1 MSKDQEA
8 IDQSIMLKAMQQ
20 QFEHMNLMFGEIRD
34 KLERQDT
41 AIANLQRGQQP
52 IAPNVRG
59 NQGRA
64 VMGEED
70 GDDVDDFDDQA
81 TVDMRGRDNR
91 RARRIDRDLG
101 SIKLK
106 IPSFQGKHDPEAYL
120 EWEKKVELVFDCHN
134 YSEEKKVKLAAVEFT
149 DYAIIWW
156 DQLVLS
162 RRRNRERPINTWEE
176 MKAIMRRRFVPSHY
190 YRELH
195 QRLQSLTQ
203 GSRSVEDYHKEMEI
217 IMIRANIEEER
228 EATMARFLHGLNQD
242 IANVVD
248 LQHYV
253 ELEDM
258 VHMAMKVERQL
269 KKKGSTRTNL
279 GSSSSWKSK
288 WSKDEKVVSKPQ
300 IEPIKDHKEGGN
312 QSKGKSD
319 SQHSRN
325 RDIKCFKCLGTG
337 HIASQCPNKR
347 VMILRDNGDVET
359 ESESDDDPMPPLE
372 DANDG
377 VEYPVDGKL
386 MVARRALNMQ
396 VKEDA
401 EVQRDNIFH
410 TRCHIKDKVC
420 SMIIDGGSCT
430 NVASTSLVE
439 KLNLKTLKHP
449 RPYKLQW
456 LNDCGEVKVNKQV
469 LVSFSIGRYKDEVL
483 CDVVPM
489 HAGHILLG
497 RPWQY
502 DRRVTHDGYLN
513 RYSFVMNKRQITLV
527 PLTPRQ
533 VYEDQMSI
541 KKESDT
547 KNENE
552 STKEREIERKASEKI
567 QKNIVERKERQQVN
581 LFAKESEVKRA
592 FFSKQPIVVLLCK
605 EACLHT
611 NELNFS
617 LPSAIVTLL
626 QDFDDVFPNEVP
638 NGLPPIRGIEH
649 QIDFVPGA
657 TIPNRPAYRS
667 NPEETKELQRQV
679 EELLAKGYVKESMSP
694 CAVPVLLVPKKDGTW
709 RMCVDCRAINK
720 ITVKYRH
727 PIPRL
732 DDMLDELHGSCVFSK
747 IDLKSGYHQIRIREG
762 DEWKTAF
769 KTKYGLYEW
778 LVMPFGLSNAPSTF
792 MRLMNHVLRAFIGK
806 FVVVYF
812 DDILIYSKGLDEH
825 IEHLQSVLTVLRKEK
840 LYANLKKCSFC
851 TNQIVFLGYVVSAK
865 GIEVDEEKVKAI
877 KEWPT
882 PKSVSEVRSFHGLAS
897 FYRRFVK
904 DFSTLAAPLTEI
916 VKKHVGF
923 KWGSEQEKAFNL
935 IKEKLVSAPLLAL
948 PDFTKT
954 FEIECDA
961 SGIGIGAV
969 LMQEG
974 RPIAYFS
981 EKLGGA
987 ALNYPTYD
995 KEMYALVRALET
1007 WQHYLLPKE
1016 FVIHTD
1022 HESLKHLKGQ
1032 GKLHKRHAKW
1042 VEFIEPFPYVIKYKQ
1057 GKENVVADALS
1068 RRFSKM
1074 AHFIPCHKTDDATS
1088 IANLFFKEIVRLHG
1102 VPRSIV
1108 SDRDAKFLSHF
1119 WKTLWGKL
1127 GTKLLFS
1134 TTCHPQTDGQT
1145 EVVNRTLS
1153 TLLRAII
1160 QKNLKTWEECLPH
1173 VEFAYNRTVHSA
1185 TKFSPFEIVY
1195 GFNPLTPLDLLPLP
1209 IDERASMDGKKKAEF
1224 VKQLHERTR
1233 QHIEKRTEQYATQA
1247 NKGRKQVVFQPG
1259 DWVWVHMRKERFPA
1273 QRRSKLLPRGDGPFQ
1288 VVARINDNAYKLD
1301 LPGEYNVS
1309 ATFNVS
1315 DLSPFDVGED
1325 SRTNPFEERGNDENH
1340 QGTIK
1345 TSSDPLHIH
1354 GGPIT
1359 RARAKKMQ
1367 AALNGLI
1374 EKIWIE
1380 NAIQDARHHELG
1392 LKRRQGIV
1400 GIIQVIGQ
1408 PNTQVV
1414 SNAERSNSE

>member
-1 MSKDQEA
+1 M
-8 IDQSIMLKAMQQ
+8 
-20 QFEHMNLMFGEIRD
+20 
-34 KLERQDT
+34 
-41 AIANLQRGQQP
+41 
-52 IAPNVRG
+52 
-59 NQGRA
+59 
-64 VMGEED
+64 
-70 GDDVDDFDDQA
+70 
-81 TVDMRGRDNR
+81 
-91 RARRIDRDLG
+91 
-101 SIKLK
+101 K
-106 IPSFQGKHDPEAYL
+106 IPSFQGKNDLKAYL
-120 EWEKKVELVFDCHN
+120 EWEKNMELVFDFHN
-134 YSEEKKVKLAAVEFT
+134 YSEEKKVKLTAIEFT
-149 DYAIIWW
+149 DYVIIWW

-203 GSRSVEDYHKEMEI
+203 GSRSVEDYHKKMEI
-217 IMIRANIEEER
+217 IMIRANFEEER

-258 VHMAMKVERQL
+258 VHMAMKVERQF

-288 WSKDEKVVSKPQ
+288 WSKDEKVISKPK
-300 IEPIKDHKEGGN
+300 IEPFKDHKEGGN

-347 VMILRDNGDVET
+347 VMILRDDGDVET

-401 EVQRDNIFH
+401 EVQCDNIFH

-679 EELLAKGYVKESMSP
+679 EELLAKGYVRESMSP
-694 CAVPVLLVPKKDGTW
+694 CAVPILLVPKKDGTW

-923 KWGSEQEKAFNL
+923 KWGSEQERAFNL

-981 EKLGGA
+981 EKLSGA
-987 ALNYPTYD
+987 VLNYPTYD
-995 KEMYALVRALET
+995 KELYVLVRALET
-1007 WQHYLLPKE
+1007 W
-1016 FVIHTD
+1016 
-1022 HESLKHLKGQ
+1022 
-1032 GKLHKRHAKW
+1032 
-1042 VEFIEPFPYVIKYKQ
+1042 
-1057 GKENVVADALS
+1057 
-1068 RRFSKM
+1068 
-1074 AHFIPCHKTDDATS
+1074 
-1088 IANLFFKEIVRLHG
+1088 
-1102 VPRSIV
+1102 
-1108 SDRDAKFLSHF
+1108 
-1119 WKTLWGKL
+1119 
-1127 GTKLLFS
+1127 
-1134 TTCHPQTDGQT
+1134 
-1145 EVVNRTLS
+1145 
-1153 TLLRAII
+1153 
-1160 QKNLKTWEECLPH
+1160 
-1173 VEFAYNRTVHSA
+1173 
-1185 TKFSPFEIVY
+1185 
-1195 GFNPLTPLDLLPLP
+1195 
-1209 IDERASMDGKKKAEF
+1209 
-1224 VKQLHERTR
+1224 
-1233 QHIEKRTEQYATQA
+1233 
-1247 NKGRKQVVFQPG
+1247 
-1259 DWVWVHMRKERFPA
+1259 
-1273 QRRSKLLPRGDGPFQ
+1273 
-1288 VVARINDNAYKLD
+1288 
-1301 LPGEYNVS
+1301 
-1309 ATFNVS
+1309 
-1315 DLSPFDVGED
+1315 
-1325 SRTNPFEERGNDENH
+1325 
-1340 QGTIK
+1340 
-1345 TSSDPLHIH
+1345 
-1354 GGPIT
+1354 
-1359 RARAKKMQ
+1359 
-1367 AALNGLI
+1367 
-1374 EKIWIE
+1374 
-1380 NAIQDARHHELG
+1380 
-1392 LKRRQGIV
+1392 
-1400 GIIQVIGQ
+1400 
-1408 PNTQVV
+1408 
-1414 SNAERSNSE
+1414 

>member
-20 QFEHMNLMFGEIRD
+20 QFERMNLMFGEIHD
-34 KLERQDT
+34 KLERQDNV
-41 AIANLQRGQQP
+41 IANLQRGQQP

-64 VMGEED
+64 TMGEEYS
-70 GDDVDDFDDQA
+70 DDLDNFDDQA
-81 TVDMRGRDNR
+81 TVDMRGRDGR
-91 RARRIDRDLG
+91 RARRIYHDLG

-106 IPSFQGKHDPEAYL
+106 IPSFQGKNDPEVYL

-134 YSEEKKVKLAAVEFT
+134 YSEERKVKLATVEFT

-176 MKAIMRRRFVPSHY
+176 MKTIMRRRFVPSHY

-228 EATMARFLHGLNQD
+228 EATMARFLHG
-242 IANVVD
+242 
-248 LQHYV
+248 
-253 ELEDM
+253 
-258 VHMAMKVERQL
+258 
-269 KKKGSTRTNL
+269 
-279 GSSSSWKSK
+279 
-288 WSKDEKVVSKPQ
+288 
-300 IEPIKDHKEGGN
+300 
-312 QSKGKSD
+312 
-319 SQHSRN
+319 
-325 RDIKCFKCLGTG
+325 

-347 VMILRDNGDVET
+347 VMILRDDGDVET
-359 ESESDDDPMPPLE
+359 ESELDDDPMPPLE

-377 VEYPVDGKL
+377 VEYPIDGKL
-386 MVARRALNMQ
+386 MVVRRALNVQ

-410 TRCHIKDKVC
+410 TRCHIKDK
-420 SMIIDGGSCT
+420 
-430 NVASTSLVE
+430 
-439 KLNLKTLKHP
+439 
-449 RPYKLQW
+449 
-456 LNDCGEVKVNKQV
+456 
-469 LVSFSIGRYKDEVL
+469 
-483 CDVVPM
+483 
-489 HAGHILLG
+489 
-497 RPWQY
+497 
-502 DRRVTHDGYLN
+502 
-513 RYSFVMNKRQITLV
+513 
-527 PLTPRQ
+527 
-533 VYEDQMSI
+533 
-541 KKESDT
+541 
-547 KNENE
+547 
-552 STKEREIERKASEKI
+552 
-567 QKNIVERKERQQVN
+567 
-581 LFAKESEVKRA
+581 
-592 FFSKQPIVVLLCK
+592 
-605 EACLHT
+605 
-611 NELNFS
+611 
-617 LPSAIVTLL
+617 
-626 QDFDDVFPNEVP
+626 DFDDVFPNEVP
-638 NGLPPIRGIEH
+638 NYLPAIRGIEH

-679 EELLAKGYVKESMSP
+679 EELLAKGYVRESMSL

-709 RMCVDCRAINK
+709 RMCVDCRAI
-720 ITVKYRH
+720 
-727 PIPRL
+727 

-747 IDLKSGYHQIRIREG
+747 IDLKSGYNQIRIREG

-778 LVMPFGLSNAPSTF
+778 LAMPFGLSNAPSTF

-812 DDILIYSKGLDEH
+812 DDILIYTKG
-825 IEHLQSVLTVLRKEK
+825 EHLQSVLTVLKKEK

-865 GIEVDEEKVKAI
+865 GIEVDKEKVKAI

-882 PKSVSEVRSFHGLAS
+882 PKV
-897 FYRRFVK
+897 
-904 DFSTLAAPLTEI
+904 TLAAPLTEI

-923 KWGSEQEKAFNL
+923 KWGSEQERAFNL
-935 IKEKLVSAPLLAL
+935 IKEKLVSSPLLAL
-948 PDFTKT
+948 SDFAKT

-969 LMQEG
+969 LMQEVHS
-974 RPIAYFS
+974 IAYFS
-981 EKLGGA
+981 EKLSGA
-987 ALNYPTYD
+987 ALNYPTYE

-1032 GKLHKRHAKW
+1032 GK
-1042 VEFIEPFPYVIKYKQ
+1042 
-1057 GKENVVADALS
+1057 ENAVDDALS
-1068 RRFSKM
+1068 RRYALISTLNAKLLGFEYIKELYVNNPDFANVFNACEKVSFGFQRWHISFDVTKLM
-1074 AHFIPCHKTDDATS
+1074 ML
-1088 IANLFFKEIVRLHG
+1088 ANLFFKEIVRLHG

-1145 EVVNRTLS
+1145 E
-1153 TLLRAII
+1153 
-1160 QKNLKTWEECLPH
+1160 
-1173 VEFAYNRTVHSA
+1173 
-1185 TKFSPFEIVY
+1185 
-1195 GFNPLTPLDLLPLP
+1195 
-1209 IDERASMDGKKKAEF
+1209 RASMDGKKKAEF

-1247 NKGRKQVVFQPG
+1247 NKGRKQVVFQPR

-1273 QRRSKLLPRGDGPFQ
+1273 QRRSKLLLRGDDPFQ

-1301 LPGEYNVS
+1301 LPGEYNEAFKRIS
-1309 ATFNVS
+1309 ALTPNLRLESKEKVQRCWSPPLTNWCKINV
-1315 DLSPFDVGED
+1315 DAAINFMEHCVGLGVVIKNANKKHVAAAIKVTKLHGDV
-1325 SRTNPFEERGNDENH
+1325 TY
-1340 QGTIK
+1340 
-1345 TSSDPLHIH
+1345 
-1354 GGPIT
+1354 
-1359 RARAKKMQ
+1359 
-1367 AALNGLI
+1367 
-1374 EKIWIE
+1374 
-1380 NAIQDARHHELG
+1380 
-1392 LKRRQGIV
+1392 
-1400 GIIQVIGQ
+1400 
-1408 PNTQVV
+1408 
-1414 SNAERSNSE
+1414 AEAEAVN